1 MFTALRNTITRLMLP
16 IVWARNANHA
26 ARTLKRFGD
35 TESDSGWQYLQAIEH
50 TDDDELKRMLFSNV
64 LEEYRHSDYFYG
76 AAHRLASAR
85 LHSPPSARTRLVK
98 APADMAYFLAYAHEC
113 EHSIHGQFDAF
124 ASACHLPAVS
134 DVFRRICADE
144 EDHEAQAHDFLL
156 QAVGGDRS
164 RARRMVFKAK
174 SARWYES
181 WMRGSQ
187 RMGDVTFG
195 TLLSLIFFTF
205 GPLLTS
211 RQRLPRAPAQA
222 IVTARA

>member
-1 MFTALRNTITRLMLP
+1 MFTTLRNSITRLVLP
-16 IVWARNANHA
+16 IVWGRSSDHA

-50 TDDDELKRMLFSNV
+50 TDDDALKRMLFSNV

-76 AAHRLASAR
+76 AAHQLASSR
-85 LHSPPSARTRLVK
+85 LHSPPCARTRLVK
-98 APADMAYFLAYAHEC
+98 APSDMAYFLAYAHEC

-156 QAVGGDRS
+156 QAVGGEKS
-164 RARRMVFKAK
+164 RARNMVFKAK
-174 SARWYES
+174 RARLYEA

-195 TLLSLIFFTF
+195 TLLSIVFFAF
-205 GPLLTS
+205 GPLVAS
-211 RQRLPRAPAQA
+211 RRRAAEPPPQPLA
-222 IVTARA
+222 TARA